1 MIQTLRLAALICF
14 SFSVLIYALV
24 MMMHA
29 SPDALNSIAALG
41 AAWWTVG
48 VMAGGASLVTASA
61 TVRHDDE

>member
-24 MMMHA
+24 MTMHA
-29 SPDALNSIAALG
+29 SPDVLNSIAALG

-48 VMAGGASLVTASA
+48 VMAGGASLVTARV
-61 TVRHDDE
+61 TVRNNDE

>member
-24 MMMHA
+24 MTMHA
-29 SPDALNSIAALG
+29 NHDVLNSVAALG

-48 VMAGGASLVTASA
+48 VMAGGASFVTSRA